1 MSSIPVNESPS
12 KPILKDQP
20 GGMRSVGFWVI
31 WSAEITSALLSD
43 KTKTEPSE
51 GLSWFLNCEERG
63 FERTTEGGLG
73 VTQRD
78 REECAES
85 DVSGSVALTMMRGV
99 PSSSNAGLPLIV
111 RVSESNES
119 QAGRAEAE

>member
-1 MSSIPVNESPS
+1 M
-12 KPILKDQP
+12 
-20 GGMRSVGFWVI
+20 
-31 WSAEITSALLSD
+31 SALLSD

-63 FERTTEGGLG
+63 FDRTTEGGLG

-78 REECAES
+78 REEYAES
-85 DVSGSVALTMMRGV
+85 DVSGSVALTVMRGV
-99 PSSSNAGLPLIV
+99 PSSSSAGLPLTV
-111 RVSESNES
+111 RVAESKES

>member
-1 MSSIPVNESPS
+1 MSSIPVNVSPS

-20 GGMRSVGFWVI
+20 GGMRRVGFCVT

-63 FERTTEGGLG
+63 FERTTEGGLS

-78 REECAES
+78 REEYAES
-85 DVSGSVALTMMRGV
+85 DVSGSVALTVMRGV
-99 PSSSNAGLPLIV
+99 PSSPSAGLPLIV
-111 RVSESNES
+111 RVAESKES